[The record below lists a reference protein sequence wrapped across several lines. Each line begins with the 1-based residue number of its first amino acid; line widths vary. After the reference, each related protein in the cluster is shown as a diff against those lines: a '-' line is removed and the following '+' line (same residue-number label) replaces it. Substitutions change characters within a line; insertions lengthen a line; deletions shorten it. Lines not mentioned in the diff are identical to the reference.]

1 MKKKLLLTAFE
12 PFGGDG
18 INPTQLVLETL
29 PEELFGAQIHK
40 LLLPVEF
47 KRAAALTL
55 DAALRT
61 EPGCVICLGQAGGRA
76 SVTPELWGK
85 NVMDARIP
93 DNAGYQPKGEPI
105 VPGGPDKLR
114 SRLPVWDIIAHIRR
128 EGLPAQISYSAGEYV
143 CNSLLYGVLYGLCES
158 VPAGFIHVPFI
169 REQVEGVPGR
179 EKTPFMELED
189 ITRAVRLAAEA
200 AVRRTIG

>member
-1 MKKKLLLTAFE
+1 MKRILITAFE

-18 INPTQLVLETL
+18 INPTQLVLENL
-29 PEELFGAQIHK
+29 PGELCGAAISK

-47 KRAAALTL
+47 KRAAEIALSE
-55 DAALRT
+55 AARIL
-61 EPGCVICLGQAGGRA
+61 PDCVICFGQAGGRKA
-76 SVTPELWGK
+76 VTPELFGR
-85 NVMDARIP
+85 NSMDARIP
-93 DNAGYQPKGEPI
+93 DNAGYQPKGEAI

-128 EGLPAQISYSAGEYV
+128 EGLPAEISYSAGEYV
-143 CNSLLYGVLYGLCES
+143 CNSLLYGLLYGLHES

-169 REQVEGVPGR
+169 REQVEGVKGR

-189 ITRAVRLAAEA
+189 IKTAVRLAIEA
-200 AVRRTIG
+200 AAH